1 MRYSSFLPALGLLGI
16 ASCAAAFAQAPNY
29 SNVGRAPS
37 KEEVQA
43 WNDSIGPQGK
53 ELPPGSGTAK
63 QGAEIFASKC
73 AACHGP
79 AGEGSQMAPRLVGG
93 RGSLN
98 SPTPSRTLANY
109 WPFATTIWDYIN
121 RAMPP
126 KQEGSLSASDIY
138 ALTAFILN
146 RNEIIPEGQVIDA
159 ASLPKIKMPN
169 RDGFIP
175 QRLEDI
181 HDQQARGCRAG
192 HCP

>member
-1 MRYSSFLPALGLLGI
+1 MRSFNLCALATLI
-16 ASCAAAFAQAPNY
+16 ASAGLAAFAQAPNY
-29 SNVGRAPS
+29 SNIGRAPTTQ
-37 KEEVQA
+37 ELQA
-43 WNDSIGPQGK
+43 WNQSVGPEGK

-63 QGAEIFASKC
+63 QGAELFAGKC

-79 AGEGSQMAPRLVGG
+79 NGEGSQLAPRLIGG
-93 RGSLN
+93 RGPLN

-126 KQEGSLSASDIY
+126 KQEGSLSASDVY
-138 ALTAFILN
+138 ALTAFILY

-159 ASLPKIKMPN
+159 ASLPKVKMPN
-169 RDGFIP
+169 RDGFVPP
-175 QRLEDI
+175 QLEGI
-181 HDQQARGCRAG
+181 HDEHARGCRAG